1 VILHHPTSILL
12 RSRYERCRHFVIFSD
27 DNDAA
32 DEFGF
37 WKDAPGR
44 IRPRRATARTV
55 GPRLGQIVRR
65 PSAPTGPAGTRH
77 HDTGEVVIVDE
88 RPRAAAPIDPLL
100 RRVGTLALIVALAIP
115 AALILRPGSNETGAS
130 LSPDQALAAAS
141 DDPTPAASDPGSSAD
156 ATAAA
161 DSTTGA
167 SADATATVAVQTDTA
182 ADSTEAATANA
193 TGSIG
198 SVNGG
203 ADASA
208 QAETVT
214 RAACGK
220 TYAVVAGDYW
230 ILIAKKVSVS
240 VDELLAA
247 NAANSSTPL
256 FPGGTICLPA
266 NASAPTTVATTAPP
280 TTAPPTT
287 KPPTTTAPP
296 ATTAPPK
303 TYTRAEVEAIIR
315 AVWPDELENEAVRIA
330 TRESNLVP
338 TAHNWCCHG
347 LFQIYFNVHKT
358 WLAQMGVTQVSQLY
372 DPWTNALAAYVL
384 YQRAGGFGPWQ

>member
-1 VILHHPTSILL
+1 
-12 RSRYERCRHFVIFSD
+12 
-27 DNDAA
+27 
-32 DEFGF
+32 
-37 WKDAPGR
+37 
-44 IRPRRATARTV
+44 
-55 GPRLGQIVRR
+55 
-65 PSAPTGPAGTRH
+65 
-77 HDTGEVVIVDE
+77 
-88 RPRAAAPIDPLL
+88 
-100 RRVGTLALIVALAIP
+100 
-115 AALILRPGSNETGAS
+115 
-130 LSPDQALAAAS
+130 
-141 DDPTPAASDPGSSAD
+141 
-156 ATAAA
+156 
-161 DSTTGA
+161 
-167 SADATATVAVQTDTA
+167 
-182 ADSTEAATANA
+182 
-193 TGSIG
+193 
-198 SVNGG
+198 
-203 ADASA
+203 
-208 QAETVT
+208 
-214 RAACGK
+214 
-220 TYAVVAGDYW
+220 
-230 ILIAKKVSVS
+230 VSVS